1 MKYRITLTEEDYV
14 RFRIFNIF
22 HSTLGKRQIEN
33 ARTIMIKLTAIFA
46 AMSLILHTPLDFVVI
61 YVIISAIAS
70 AFNYFYAPKRLEK
83 NIRRQVSMT
92 KEDGKLPY
100 SADAEI
106 EFMEFMIVH
115 RSEHG
120 EFHVNYEDIE
130 RIYIEQDYL
139 YIYYNAVQAFAIPYR
154 CLGEDKKQVIDYVMD
169 KRSGAISH

>member
-14 RFRIFNIF
+14 RFRIFNIYY
-22 HSTLGKRQIEN
+22 SKLGKRQLDK
-33 ARTIMIKLTAIFA
+33 ARTSMIKL
-46 AMSLILHTPLDFVVI
+46 
-61 YVIISAIAS
+61 SAIIILMLLAS
-70 AFNYFYAPKRLEK
+70 NVQLDWIVFYTIMWGIGSVFFYFYAPKRLEK